1 MRLRGPARPRVAHR
15 AGLAADPVTRPD
27 VAAPSAYSGAMTDTT
42 SATDRI
48 TIEEFRESEGTH
60 DWPVVAEGAMTFFAT
75 DSLAT
80 SARLV
85 EAIGAISGIDDH
97 PPGIEI
103 RPSGVTIHLVTA
115 AYDFMG
121 LSRRDVELAREISAV
136 ATRLGLRADGS
147 DVESVQPIV
156 IGATNIGKVLP
167 FWAALLGYV
176 RRPDS
181 PDEDLVDP
189 RGRGPG
195 VWFEQVE
202 HPDDGRPR
210 MHFAVWVPYDN
221 ARARVDAA
229 LAAGGRL
236 VYDDAAPSWWT
247 LADPEGNEADI
258 ATTRGRD

>member
-1 MRLRGPARPRVAHR
+1 MAS
-15 AGLAADPVTRPD
+15 
-27 VAAPSAYSGAMTDTT
+27 PSAYSDAMTDTT
-42 SATDRI
+42 SASDRI
-48 TIEEFRESEGTH
+48 TINEFRESEGTA

-75 DSLAT
+75 DSLGT

-85 EAIGAISGIDDH
+85 GAIGEIPGIDDH

-103 RPSGVTIHLVTA
+103 RPNGVTVHLVTA
-115 AYDFMG
+115 ADDFMG
-121 LSRRDVELAREISAV
+121 MSRRDVELAREISAV
-136 ATRLGLRADGS
+136 AVRLGLRADGS
-147 DVESVQPIV
+147 DIESVQPIV
-156 IGATNIGKVLP
+156 IGATDVKRVMP
-167 FWAALLGYV
+167 FWAALLGYI

-202 HPDDGRPR
+202 NPDDGRPR

-221 ARARVDAA
+221 AQARVDAA
-229 LAAGGRL
+229 LAAGGTL
-236 VYDDAAPSWWT
+236 VYDEAAPSWWT
-247 LADPEGNEADI
+247 LADPEGNEADV